1 MNDQEYFEE
10 RDFEDRED
18 LLESMLEL
26 EQERDAVENYQERI

>member
-1 MNDQEYFEE
+1 MQDQEYFEE

-26 EQERDAVENYQERI
+26 EQERDAVENYQGV